1 MAKFIPNWNCH
12 YWVSQQTELTQ
23 SETPPT
29 VITNS
34 IILSKGTWS
43 IKKLFY
49 ISRMSIKRNSSD
61 EQGSNPRKR
70 ATNFK
75 TDEVIFF
82 LHELKKR
89 KMTLFGTLSPTP
101 TFKLKMQTWL
111 EVRNQLVDAGFPSRT
126 NLTRNGR
133 NGHQPLKP
141 NTPMKEDWGW
151 CNKVD

>member
-1 MAKFIPNWNCH
+1 M
-12 YWVSQQTELTQ
+12 
-23 SETPPT
+23 
-29 VITNS
+29 
-34 IILSKGTWS
+34 
-43 IKKLFY
+43 
-49 ISRMSIKRNSSD
+49 KRNSSD

-75 TDEVIFF
+75 TDEVKFF

-111 EVRNQLVDAGFPSRT
+111 QVRNQLVDAGFPSRT

>member
-1 MAKFIPNWNCH
+1 M
-12 YWVSQQTELTQ
+12 
-23 SETPPT
+23 
-29 VITNS
+29 
-34 IILSKGTWS
+34 
-43 IKKLFY
+43 
-49 ISRMSIKRNSSD
+49 KRNSSD

>member
-1 MAKFIPNWNCH
+1 M
-12 YWVSQQTELTQ
+12 
-23 SETPPT
+23 
-29 VITNS
+29 
-34 IILSKGTWS
+34 
-43 IKKLFY
+43 
-49 ISRMSIKRNSSD
+49 KRNSSG
-61 EQGSNPRKR
+61 EQGSKPRKR

-75 TDEVIFF
+75 TDEVKFF